1 MGKLKTNG
9 SDDNMEN
16 INLKINYNFFTDM
29 YD

>member
-1 MGKLKTNG
+1 MDKFKTNG

-16 INLKINYNFFTDM
+16 SNLKINYNFFTDM